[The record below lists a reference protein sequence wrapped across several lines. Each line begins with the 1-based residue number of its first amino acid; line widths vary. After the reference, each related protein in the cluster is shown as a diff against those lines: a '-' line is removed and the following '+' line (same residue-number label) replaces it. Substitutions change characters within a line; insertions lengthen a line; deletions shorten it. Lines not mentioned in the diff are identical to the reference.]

1 MINSNNNK
9 RGSLVFALMWISHI
23 EDSFA
28 FFQKMKPQSTP
39 LRHFATTKKSNEIQ
53 IRSENPFRDVH
64 VDIDKAQD
72 CASHFG
78 EYPAD
83 EVEYLRDELH
93 AHRVQ
98 NMVFGDCTSDTF
110 QERYLEDELT
120 LQLDLLKKDMP
131 PSYLF
136 QQDNNELMEDIREPG
151 LQGGENVPEFTQA
164 FLKERDSKTEVEEH
178 KNIDLFEDLVED
190 GLLESLAM
198 CAMIGLLI
206 MAPQLI

>member
-1 MINSNNNK
+1 
-9 RGSLVFALMWISHI
+9 MWISHI

-83 EVEYLRDELH
+83 EVEYLRD
-93 AHRVQ
+93 
-98 NMVFGDCTSDTF
+98 G
-110 QERYLEDELT
+110 
-120 LQLDLLKKDMP
+120 K
-131 PSYLF
+131 
-136 QQDNNELMEDIREPG
+136 
-151 LQGGENVPEFTQA
+151 
-164 FLKERDSKTEVEEH
+164 SKTKT
-178 KNIDLFEDLVED
+178 KNENIFFLNCSND
-190 GLLESLAM
+190 
-198 CAMIGLLI
+198 
-206 MAPQLI
+206 

>member
-1 MINSNNNK
+1 
-9 RGSLVFALMWISHI
+9 
-23 EDSFA
+23 
-28 FFQKMKPQSTP
+28 
-39 LRHFATTKKSNEIQ
+39 
-53 IRSENPFRDVH
+53 
-64 VDIDKAQD
+64 
-72 CASHFG
+72 
-78 EYPAD
+78 
-83 EVEYLRDELH
+83 
-93 AHRVQ
+93 
-98 NMVFGDCTSDTF
+98 MVFGDCTSDTF

-136 QQDNNELMEDIREPG
+136 QQDNNELMEDIREPA

-164 FLKERDSKTEVEEH
+164 FLKERNSNTEVEEH

>member
-1 MINSNNNK
+1 MTNLS
-9 RGSLVFALMWISHI
+9 SHLFSVFFLLT
-23 EDSFA
+23 
-28 FFQKMKPQSTP
+28 ST
-39 LRHFATTKKSNEIQ
+39 I
-53 IRSENPFRDVH
+53 I
-64 VDIDKAQD
+64 
-72 CASHFG
+72 
-78 EYPAD
+78 
-83 EVEYLRDELH
+83 ELH

-136 QQDNNELMEDIREPG
+136 QQDNNELMDDVREPS
-151 LQGGENVPEFTQA
+151 LQGGVSN
-164 FLKERDSKTEVEEH
+164 TELEEH
-178 KNIDLFEDLVED
+178 KNIDLFEELVED

-198 CAMIGLLI
+198 CGMIGLLI